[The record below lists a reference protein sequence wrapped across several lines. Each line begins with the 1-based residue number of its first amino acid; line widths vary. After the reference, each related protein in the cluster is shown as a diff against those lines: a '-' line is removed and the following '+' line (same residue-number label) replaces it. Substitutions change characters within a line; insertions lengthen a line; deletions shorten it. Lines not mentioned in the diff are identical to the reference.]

1 MPNFNDGSQ
10 FFAEKQAAVTE
21 SDTPSE
27 TFKLCAMLE
36 TALTEFKTAQVY
48 LDGEYWTSSPMAN
61 VEAAL
66 RRIRAAR
73 RRCGKLA
80 DELLEM
86 SPKTPHEGIAINK
99 IMTAYLAQVDAER
112 MTCCPRLD
120 AALGRERSNSGTA
133 FSETKSARASP
144 LSIIPWKGWPRIS
157 LPPKSR

>member
-1 MPNFNDGSQ
+1 MPNFNHGSQ
-10 FFAEKQAAVTE
+10 FFAGKQAATPGP
-21 SDTPSE
+21 DTPSE
-27 TFKLCAMLE
+27 TFELCAMLE
-36 TALTEFKTAQVY
+36 TALAEFKAAQVC

-80 DELLEM
+80 DELLEVL
-86 SPKTPHEGIAINK
+86 PKTPHESVAVNK
-99 IMTAYLAQVDAER
+99 VITTYLAQVDAER

-120 AALGRERSNSGTA
+120 AALGSERSDAGST
-133 FSETKSARASP
+133 FSATKSARAFP
-144 LSIIPWKGWPRIS
+144 LSIIPWKGWPRVS